1 MSSYLLL
8 TAAVAAVTVLFLSGF
23 HIASRYER
31 AVVFRLG
38 RYHATKGPG
47 LYWIT
52 PLIEWRAWSIFAPSS
67 NRSRWMP

>member
-1 MSSYLLL
+1 MSFLMLAAAF
-8 TAAVAAVTVLFLSGF
+8 AAVVILFLSGL

-31 AVVFRLG
+31 AVVLRLG

-47 LYWIT
+47 LYWTI

-67 NRSRWMP
+67 PRWNNEP